1 MCQRISFCMSA
12 VEPLVCFARNIAN
25 LVCSIIK
32 YLEYRSEGA
41 IFPASHFLVDQV
53 MSLSPISTK
62 LSEAALQM
70 HLKMLSLFQVTFYY
84 S

>member
-1 MCQRISFCMSA
+1 MSA
-12 VEPLVCFARNIAN
+12 IEPLVSFARNVHN
-25 LVCSIIK
+25 LVCISIIN

-41 IFPASHFLVDQV
+41 IFPASHFLVGLV

-70 HLKMLSLFQVTFYY
+70 HLKRLSLFQVTFDY

>member
-1 MCQRISFCMSA
+1 MSA
-12 VEPLVCFARNIAN
+12 VEPLVSFARNMGN
-25 LVCSIIK
+25 LVCISIIK

-41 IFPASHFLVDQV
+41 IFPASHFLVDLV

-70 HLKMLSLFQVTFYY
+70 HLKMLLLFQVTFYCP
-84 S
+84 

>member
-1 MCQRISFCMSA
+1 MIA
-12 VEPLVCFARNIAN
+12 VETLVSFARNIGN
-25 LVCSIIK
+25 LVCIIIIN

-62 LSEAALQM
+62 LSEAVLQM
-70 HLKMLSLFQVTFYY
+70 HPKMLSLFQVTFYY

>member
-1 MCQRISFCMSA
+1 MSA
-12 VEPLVCFARNIAN
+12 VEVLVSFARNVGNI
-25 LVCSIIK
+25 VCISITK

-41 IFPASHFLVDQV
+41 IFPASHFLVDLV

-62 LSEAALQM
+62 FSEAALQM
-70 HLKMLSLFQVTFYY
+70 HLKMLSFFQAAFYY

>member
-1 MCQRISFCMSA
+1 MIA
-12 VEPLVCFARNIAN
+12 IETLVSFARNIGN
-25 LVCSIIK
+25 LVCIIIIK
-32 YLEYRSEGA
+32 YLEYRSEEA

-70 HLKMLSLFQVTFYY
+70 HLKMLSLSQVTFYY

>member
-1 MCQRISFCMSA
+1 MSP
-12 VEPLVCFARNIAN
+12 VEPLVSFARNVGII
-25 LVCSIIK
+25 VCISIIK
-32 YLEYRSEGA
+32 YLEYHSEGA
-41 IFPASHFLVDQV
+41 IFPAPHFLVDLV

-62 LSEAALQM
+62 LSEATLQM

>member
-1 MCQRISFCMSA
+1 MSA
-12 VEPLVCFARNIAN
+12 VEPLVSFARNMGN
-25 LVCSIIK
+25 LMCICITK
-32 YLEYRSEGA
+32 YLECHSEGA
-41 IFPASHFLVDQV
+41 IFPASHFLLDLV

-70 HLKMLSLFQVTFYY
+70 HLKMLSLFQASFYY